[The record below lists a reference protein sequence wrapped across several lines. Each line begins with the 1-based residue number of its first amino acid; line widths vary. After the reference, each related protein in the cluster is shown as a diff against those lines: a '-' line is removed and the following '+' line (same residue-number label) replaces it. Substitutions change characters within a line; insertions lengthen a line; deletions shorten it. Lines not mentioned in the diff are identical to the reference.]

1 MYTQRTKV
9 SFINSNV
16 YHMFEHKLSH
26 SVLIIYN
33 FLDVYVSTK
42 NGLPFSISLIFVF
55 ILKQKSDGGY
65 RLQFLSS
72 LKIVKL
78 INGLQLLAN

>member
-1 MYTQRTKV
+1 
-9 SFINSNV
+9 
-16 YHMFEHKLSH
+16 MFEHKLSH

-33 FLDVYVSTK
+33 FLDVCVSSK

-55 ILKQKSDGGY
+55 ILTEKNGGGFG
-65 RLQFLSS
+65 LQFLSS